1 MGTLELQKKVKLYL
15 KELGWSYYHLAEAV
29 YEYENDDFGHREEIE
44 TLKEKIKKQLIRA
57 TTKSSV
63 LTHYINV
70 IEESE
75 KFINLKMKKLV
86 HHSHDIHGVEMEQ
99 FLISVSKSIEEND
112 L

>member
-1 MGTLELQKKVKLYL
+1 MGTLELQNKVKIYL
-15 KELGWSYYHLAEAV
+15 KELDWSYYHLAEAV

-44 TLKEKIKKQLIRA
+44 TLKEKIKKQLSRA
-57 TTKSSV
+57 TTKCSV

-75 KFINLKMKKLV
+75 KFINLKKKKLV
-86 HHSHDIHGVEMEQ
+86 HYSHDVNGVEMEQ
-99 FLISVSKSIEEND
+99 FLISVSRSIEEND